1 MTKQITASDINAHD
15 KELLNDLQDAL
26 ANCMKC
32 GNCMAVC
39 PIYKETSK
47 ESSVARGKLALMEA
61 VLNGTLPISA
71 GFDTAM
77 AKCLNCKS
85 CTFKC
90 PCGVKA
96 DELILRGR
104 QAAVKSRGL
113 HPIKKNVFRLLRNRQ
128 LFDFALK
135 MGGTFGP
142 LTFKKI
148 PGKMAAVSRFPMPG
162 MDAKRATAPISS
174 SPLRSQYPEVIKVAN
189 PKFKAAFF
197 TGCTINYMYTD
208 VGESVINVLKE
219 NDVEVVIPGT
229 QHCCGTPV
237 YVSGDVDLAKE
248 MAKKTIETF
257 EKFNV
262 DYIIG
267 ACGSCTEA
275 LKEYPHWLHDDKE
288 WHARAEKLA
297 KKTFEISEF
306 LVDVLDFRKDTLGP
320 VNATVTM
327 HDPCHMVRGLKITK
341 QPREVLKAIPGL
353 KFVEMKD
360 CDRCCGSGGSFS
372 LANYD
377 LSRQINDKKVANIA
391 NTKADIVATSCGTC
405 RMHIQDGILQNDMNQ
420 DVVHTVQLL
429 DRAYK
434 AGKSK

>member
-1 MTKQITASDINAHD
+1 MSKQITASDINAHD
-15 KELLNDLQDAL
+15 KELLNDIQDAL

-39 PIYKETSK
+39 PIYKETNK
-47 ESSVARGKLALMEA
+47 ESSVARGKISLMEA
-61 VLNGTLPISA
+61 VLNGTLPITA

-77 AKCLNCKS
+77 ANCLNCKS
-85 CTFKC
+85 CTAKC

-128 LFDFALK
+128 LFDLALR
-135 MGGTFGP
+135 MGGTFGG

-162 MDAKRATAPISS
+162 MDPKRATAPISS
-174 SPLRSQYPEVIKVAN
+174 SPLRSQYPEVIKVDN
-189 PKFKAAFF
+189 PKAKVGFF

-208 VGESVINVLKE
+208 VGSSVINVLKE
-219 NDVEVVIPGT
+219 NDMEVVIPSG

-248 MAKKTIETF
+248 MAKATIATF
-257 EKFNV
+257 EKYDV
-262 DYIIG
+262 DYVIG

-275 LKEYPHWLHDDKE
+275 LKEYPHLLQDDKE
-288 WHARAEKLA
+288 WKARAEKIA
-297 KKTFEISEF
+297 KKTYEISEF
-306 LVDVLDFRKDTLGP
+306 LVDVVKFRKDTLGN

-353 KFVEMKD
+353 NFVEMKD

-372 LANYD
+372 LANYE

-405 RMHIQDGILQNDMNQ
+405 RMHIQDGILQNNMNQ

-429 DRAYK
+429 DKAYQ
-434 AGKSK
+434 AGKRK

>member
-1 MTKQITASDINAHD
+1 MTKQITAGDINAHD
-15 KELLNDLQDAL
+15 KELLSDLQDAL

-47 ESSVARGKLALMEA
+47 ESSVARGKISLMEA
-61 VLNGTLPISA
+61 VLNGTLPITA
-71 GFDTAM
+71 GFDTIM

-85 CTFKC
+85 CTSKC

-104 QAAVKSRGL
+104 HAAVKARGL

-135 MGGTFGP
+135 MGGTFGS

-189 PKFKAAFF
+189 PKFRVAFF

-237 YVSGDVDLAKE
+237 YVSGDFDLAKE

-257 EKFNV
+257 ENFNV
-262 DYIIG
+262 DYVIG

-275 LKEYPHWLHDDKE
+275 LKEYPHWLHDDPE
-288 WHARAEKLA
+288 WHARAEKIA

-341 QPREVLKAIPGL
+341 QPRDVLKAIPGL

-372 LANYD
+372 LANYE
-377 LSRQINDKKVANIA
+377 LSRQINDKKVTNIA

-405 RMHIQDGILQNDMNQ
+405 RMHIQDGILQNNMNQ

-434 AGKSK
+434 AGKK

>member
-1 MTKQITASDINAHD
+1 MTKQITASDINAQD
-15 KELLNDLQDAL
+15 KELLSDLQDAL

-32 GNCMAVC
+32 GNCMEVC
-39 PIYKETSK
+39 PIYKETTK

-61 VLNGTLPISA
+61 VLNGKLPISA
-71 GFDTAM
+71 MFDTIM

-85 CTFKC
+85 CTAKC

-104 QAAVKSRGL
+104 QAAVKTRGL

-135 MGGTFGP
+135 MGGTFGGI
-142 LTFKKI
+142 TFKKI
-148 PGKMAAVSRFPMPG
+148 PGKMAAVARFPMPG
-162 MDAKRATAPISS
+162 MDPKRATAPISAT
-174 SPLRSQYPEVIKVAN
+174 PLRSQYPEVIKVDN
-189 PKFKAAFF
+189 PKYKVGFF

-208 VGESVINVLKE
+208 VGQSVINVLTE
-219 NDVEVVIPGT
+219 NNVEIVIPAT

-237 YVSGDVDLAKE
+237 YVSGDIDLAKE

-262 DYIIG
+262 DYVIG

-275 LKEYPHWLHDDKE
+275 LKEYPHWLHGDKDWE
-288 WHARAEKLA
+288 ARAEKIA
-297 KKTFEISEF
+297 KKTYEISEF

-327 HDPCHMVRGLKITK
+327 HDPCHMARGLKITK
-341 QPREVLKAIPGL
+341 QPRAVLKAIPGL
-353 KFVEMKD
+353 NFVEMKHS
-360 CDRCCGSGGSFS
+360 DRCCGSGGSFS

-391 NTKADIVATSCGTC
+391 KTKADIVATSCGTC
-405 RMHIQDGILQNDMNQ
+405 RMHIQDGILQNNMNQ

-434 AGKSK
+434 AGKRK